1 MSLVINL
8 AFLSQRP
15 TGLTNYA
22 LNLIPHLKTCSPCL
36 LSANKILWEPELSV
50 HSIASSLSPDRGLNG
65 HLRRLFWTQFSLPR
79 LYQKQGGSLLFCP
92 IPEAPLFTNC
102 KTIVM
107 VHDLIPL
114 RFPHR
119 RSPLSLYFRY
129 AVPQVIAQATHI
141 ICNSE
146 STAADVMKFC
156 GIPSQRITPI
166 PLAYN
171 SDRFRPLNLP
181 RQNYFLYLGRSD
193 PHKNLRRVIEAFSRI
208 SNIVDSELWI
218 GGSPD
223 PRYTP
228 GLKQLVKERNISDRV
243 IFLDYIPEV
252 DLPILLNQA
261 LALVFPSLWEG
272 FGLPVLEAM
281 ACGTPVIT
289 SNQSALPEVAGNAA
303 LLVDPY
309 ALETIATAMKSIAQD
324 RGLWQQLSTAGLAQ
338 ADRFSWKKTGEQT
351 AAILSR
357 FL

>member
-22 LNLIPHLKTCSPCL
+22 LNLIPHLKTCSPHL
-36 LSANKILWEPELSV
+36 LSADPTLWDAELSS
-50 HSIASSLSPDRGLNG
+50 HSISSSLSPDRGLKG
-65 HLRRLFWTQFSLPR
+65 HIRRLWWTQFSLPR
-79 LYQKQGGSLLFCP
+79 LYQKFQGNLLFCP

-119 RSPLSLYFRY
+119 QSPLSWYFRY
-129 AVPQVIAQATHI
+129 GVPEVVAQATHI
-141 ICNSE
+141 VCNSE

-171 SDRFRPLNLP
+171 PDRFRPLNLP

-193 PHKNLRRVIEAFSRI
+193 PHKNLRRVIEAFSKI
-208 SNIVDSELWI
+208 ASIVEGELWI
-218 GGSPD
+218 GGSSD
-223 PRYTP
+223 RRYTP
-228 GLKQLVKERNISDRV
+228 GLKRLVKERQISDRV
-243 IFLDYIPEV
+243 IFLDYIPEA

-289 SNQSALPEVAGNAA
+289 SNQSALPEVAGDAA

-309 ALETIATAMKSIAQD
+309 SIETIAAAMKSIARNPD
-324 RGLWQQLSTAGLAQ
+324 LWQQLSTAGLAQ
-338 ADRFSWKKTGEQT
+338 ANRFSWEKTGEQT
-351 AAILSR
+351 ANVISK